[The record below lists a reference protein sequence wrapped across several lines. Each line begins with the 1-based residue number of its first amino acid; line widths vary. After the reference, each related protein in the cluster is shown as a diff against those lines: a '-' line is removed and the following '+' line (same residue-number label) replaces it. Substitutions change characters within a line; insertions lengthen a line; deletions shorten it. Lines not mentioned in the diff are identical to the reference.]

1 MAADFFEKDFNF
13 EKYISERL
21 LEIDDEK
28 TRVEMRELM
37 QHTMIPFYR
46 HTEEAYRGFV
56 ERYRISA
63 EVSMGSC
70 DVITGLMKRGKI
82 DVTDHSFVPMI
93 PEDAHKE
100 VLSAQQMIEAL
111 EQGQSYKIMSIF
123 IRLGYDRLRQIEQE
137 QRYFRGTIYTDY
149 SEYPMKVVIK
159 KNERYPEKIRDL
171 YRIFEENHV
180 RWKSICAPYIE
191 KIYDV
196 YVVETEC
203 PDDDE
208 ILRIDVDFEELS
220 DVILYDYI
228 PMWNI
233 YTGNERTGIYP
244 ELSVDRVN
252 YDHLIYASR
261 FQKGKDYLIDSR
273 ETKVWNVYRTD
284 ADMRIICDSAEPIS
298 WDVLEFSY
306 EPYEREM
313 DMPVFGN
320 RDSSEIRDAEI
331 HTMAEVKRFI
341 HALGYDNLLRLKDI
355 KVMKIKRQ
363 DIYKTTYSMDAFMED
378 ELRNGFTRQVL
389 RLVFQRVAEPGYL
402 DWDIMSYIISRIQW
416 KLPEFNC
423 IGEFE

>member
-63 EVSMGSC
+63 EASMGSC
-70 DVITGLMKRGKI
+70 DVITGLMKRGQI

-159 KNERYPEKIRDL
+159 KNERYLEKIRDL

-261 FQKGKDYLIDSR
+261 FKRNQGMECISDRCRYAHYL
-273 ETKVWNVYRTD
+273 
-284 ADMRIICDSAEPIS
+284 
-298 WDVLEFSY
+298 
-306 EPYEREM
+306 
-313 DMPVFGN
+313 
-320 RDSSEIRDAEI
+320 
-331 HTMAEVKRFI
+331 
-341 HALGYDNLLRLKDI
+341 
-355 KVMKIKRQ
+355 
-363 DIYKTTYSMDAFMED
+363 
-378 ELRNGFTRQVL
+378 
-389 RLVFQRVAEPGYL
+389 
-402 DWDIMSYIISRIQW
+402 
-416 KLPEFNC
+416 
-423 IGEFE
+423 